1 MISADALA
9 VTCGLGSALTWGA
22 ADFSGG
28 VASKKTGAPAVIFY
42 SQGIGLLFLI
52 SLYGI
57 FPDGTLSMRCFFWGG
72 LAGVCGALGL
82 IALYKGLAMGRMGIV
97 APLSAVITAL
107 VPVILAFLTE
117 GLPTDTRIVGFGIA
131 LLAIGCFSA
140 ANGVDRLL
148 KTELVLSLLAGL
160 GFGLFFI
167 CIDHVSEEAIFWPLV
182 SARLASITIMGV
194 GLAARRQL
202 VLPPRR
208 QVILIVLAGI
218 LDITG
223 NTFFALAS
231 KIGRLDV
238 SAVLASMYPASTVL
252 LARCILKERLRRR
265 QQIGLVAACVA
276 LVLIAS

>member
-9 VTCGLGSALTWGA
+9 VAYGLGSALTWGA

-28 VASKKTGAPAVIFY
+28 VASKKAEAPAVIFY
-42 SQGIGLLFLI
+42 SQGVGLLFLV

-57 FPDGTLSMRCFFWGG
+57 FPGGTLTMRHFIWGG

-97 APLSAVITAL
+97 APLSAVITAI
-107 VPVILAFLTE
+107 VPVILAFFTE
-117 GLPTDTRIVGFGIA
+117 GLPTTTRIMGFGMA
-131 LLAIGCFSA
+131 LLAIGSFSA
-140 ANGVDRLL
+140 ANGMDRLL
-148 KTELVLSLLAGL
+148 KAELVLSLLAGL

-167 CIDHVSEEAIFWPLV
+167 CIDHVSGEAIFWPLV

-194 GLAARRQL
+194 SLAARRQL

-208 QVILIVLAGI
+208 QLMLIALAGI

-231 KIGRLDV
+231 RIGRLDV

-265 QQIGLVAACVA
+265 QQIGLAAACMA
-276 LVLIAS
+276 LVLIAR